1 MIGLMQLGMLVHL
14 IKSESETI
22 SRESES
28 EKKLLPEVVNSID
41 DWVDATGK
49 VCSFDH
55 RCIRGN

>member
-28 EKKLLPEVVNSID
+28 EKKLLPEVVNYID
-41 DWVDATGK
+41 DWVDATENVG
-49 VCSFDH
+49 SFDKK
-55 RCIRGN
+55 